1 MEINKEEIITNEI
14 IEITEIILNILYIII
29 NLDCEIVKNM
39 TIGLNITK
47 N

>member
-1 MEINKEEIITNEI
+1 MEIKKEEININEI
-14 IEITEIILNILYIII
+14 IDIIEIIFKILNINI

-39 TIGLNITK
+39 TIELNITK